1 MKYYATFTA
10 NNGNTWQQ
18 KPWEYTNKRKAIRE
32 IRATLRSEHFQ
43 QTGNKS
49 TYEVY
54 DEKGNTITR
63 GSLNDKGWWS
73 NLLNWE

>member
-10 NNGNTWQQ
+10 NNGSTYLNT
-18 KPWEYTNKRKAIRE
+18 PWEYTNKAKAIRE
-32 IRATLRSEHFQ
+32 IRATLRCEHFQ

-54 DEKGNTITR
+54 DEKGNTIAR